1 MMRLVRLVKDQWSK
15 SQKEVWRFNRD
26 ETVFSEEIILGDNA
40 TMHEL
45 TDLVRGVFNLTT
57 ATPLLITFQLPQWMV
72 EPEGETGPPHNIV
85 AKPDLEMVMSVHE
98 WNTEPQL
105 CVIFGAEDVAK
116 YEFISRTPFKIGN
129 RSFLG
134 EGKTEEQ
141 HMSDINEMVGGQ
153 ELLRSDQVLEE
164 IFSEAEL
171 VSLYRFSFEI
181 ERARN
186 RLDLKIGAANTTGDD
201 VVPQQI
207 QQNLTPVRRNEIRPD
222 VPTGK
227 VEEQTDLQD

>member
-1 MMRLVRLVKDQWSK
+1 
-15 SQKEVWRFNRD
+15 
-26 ETVFSEEIILGDNA
+26 
-40 TMHEL
+40 MHEL

-153 ELLRSDQVLEE
+153 ELLCSDQVLEE

-207 QQNLTPVRRNEIRPD
+207 QQNVREPRLSAQIGSLTTATELMPPLNYDVGSTSVQLTPVRRNEIRPD